1 MNACRGLYR
10 LCMGENSDGK
20 AGYGFLLPTLSH
32 MLVFID
38 DAQKMK
44 SVRRQTTEEKEPF
57 GPGCRDYFWL
67 VCRLVDNVKKEDAEK
82 SWEEVGYSIDF
93 QTVNTENLC
102 PQNLLFH
109 MSQHVISIQ
118 DHCNLQSSLQSH
130 FF

>member
-20 AGYGFLLPTLSH
+20 SGYGFLLPTLSH

-44 SVRRQTTEEKEPF
+44 SVRRQATEDKEPF

-67 VCRLVDNVKKEDAEK
+67 VCRLVDNVKKEDAER
-82 SWEEVGYSIDF
+82 SWEEV
-93 QTVNTENLC
+93 T
-102 PQNLLFH
+102 
-109 MSQHVISIQ
+109 
-118 DHCNLQSSLQSH
+118 
-130 FF
+130 